1 MSTHADRGHAAS
13 PHHPLISQRSC
24 QSIKFLHKFLISSHI
39 SAFWCTN
46 TKKHLNEFMNTNRGN
61 KPWHQSKEK
70 QFSKHPD
77 KQSSDE
83 SLKDEG
89 KQTSQLAEGQHTPPP
104 SSPIRSLTLQKS
116 SSIRSQKLP
125 PTRGNWRRLRSDGGS
140 WKGFLTRR
148 TNQLTGSGPNRFS

>member
-70 QFSKHPD
+70 QFSKHLD

-89 KQTSQLAEGQHTPPP
+89 KQTSQLAEGWHTPPP
-104 SSPIRSLTLQKS
+104 ILTYQKS
-116 SSIRSQKLP
+116 N
-125 PTRGNWRRLRSDGGS
+125 PTKEQQHQITKTTSNSRELEAAALWWRELEGLLNETHQSADRKWTQPL
-140 WKGFLTRR
+140 
-148 TNQLTGSGPNRFS
+148 